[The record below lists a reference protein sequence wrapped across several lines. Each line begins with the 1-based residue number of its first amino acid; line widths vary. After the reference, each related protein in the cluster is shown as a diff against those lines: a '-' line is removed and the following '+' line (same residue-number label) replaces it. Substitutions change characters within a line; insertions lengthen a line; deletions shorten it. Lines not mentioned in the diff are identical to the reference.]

1 MDDPRGRYRIPL
13 PDFDMQVG
21 TNSAVLSQAFV
32 TESLEREER
41 RDNGLNAARGALNA
55 LLLGVAVWIVLGL
68 AIFLIF

>member
-1 MDDPRGRYRIPL
+1 MR
-13 PDFDMQVG
+13 VG
-21 TNSAVLSQAFV
+21 TNSAVLTQAFV